1 MAHRSPEREA
11 SLHSGHF
18 PADPAGARAARRF
31 ARQALWD
38 LGPVA
43 EVAELLVSE
52 LASNVVRHAS
62 TSFTVEVEPG
72 DPVRV
77 VVSDGVAVDLRV
89 TAARDDATSGR
100 GLLILDALAHRWG
113 VTRDGAG
120 KRVWF
125 ELRPDQAL

>member
-1 MAHRSPEREA
+1 MPTDR
-11 SLHSGHF
+11 F
-18 PADPAGARAARRF
+18 PADPVGARAARRF

-52 LASNVVRHAS
+52 LATNVVRHA
-62 TSFTVEVEPG
+62 TTPFTVDVNPG

-77 VVSDGVAVDLRV
+77 VVSDGVGVDLQA
-89 TAARDDATSGR
+89 TAAAPDDTSGR
-100 GLLILDALAHRWG
+100 GLLILDSLAHRWG
-113 VTRDGAG
+113 VERTDAG

-125 ELRPDQAL
+125 ELRRDAVPWGS

>member
-1 MAHRSPEREA
+1 MRYPTELETVLLSD
-11 SLHSGHF
+11 LF

-52 LASNVVRHAS
+52 LATNAVRHAS
-62 TSFTVEVEPG
+62 TPFTVVVEAG

-89 TAARDDATSGR
+89 TASEDDATSGR

-113 VTRDGAG
+113 VTQDGAG
-120 KRVWF
+120 KQVWF
-125 ELRPDQAL
+125 ELRRDQAL